1 MASYG
6 RWGVSRPTK
15 RELVAVAN
23 ILDPSLS
30 DEAMDMAREVVE
42 TLDDVRSSKDQW
54 IVVARLMANGPDL
67 AVGTWTTKRQALKAS
82 ECLVSAHQEETPG
95 TGMIV
100 MPMRQPSW
108 LEQFE

>member
-6 RWGVSRPTK
+6 RWGVSKPTK

-30 DEAMDMAREVVE
+30 DEAIDMAREVVE

-67 AVGTWTTKRQALKAS
+67 AVGTWTTKKQALKAS
-82 ECLVSAHQEETPG
+82 ECLVSAHREEAPG

-100 MPMRQPSW
+100 MPMRQPLW